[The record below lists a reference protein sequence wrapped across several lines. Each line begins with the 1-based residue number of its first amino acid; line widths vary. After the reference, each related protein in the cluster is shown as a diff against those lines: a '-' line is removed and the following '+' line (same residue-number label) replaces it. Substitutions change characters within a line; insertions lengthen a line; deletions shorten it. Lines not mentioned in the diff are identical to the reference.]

1 MKVNQKILQAAQDVN
16 IYLNSGL
23 FENKFK
29 VIFVDQKNLLVITA
43 KDQESM
49 DLLHE
54 CVKVKS
60 NSRYKK
66 VKEVIDKNDIPA
78 LLIKGK
84 AIKRLAD
91 SLIPYFDIYVD
102 FKV

>member
-1 MKVNQKILQAAQDVN
+1 MKIKPKKLEAAQDVN

-23 FENKFK
+23 FKNRFK
-29 VIFVDQKNLLVITA
+29 VVYVDHKNLLVITA
-43 KDQESM
+43 KDEESM

-54 CVKVKS
+54 CVKVRS
-60 NSRYKK
+60 NTCYKK
-66 VKEVIDKNDIPA
+66 VKEVIDKNNVPA
-78 LLIKGK
+78 LLIKGR

-102 FKV
+102 F